1 MKLIV
6 ILTHFLASASA
17 FQARPALFTND
28 AKLRASAPPQAV
40 ALPAVAVKLNA
51 AFLGMYGIGMW
62 LRPDWMMDKIMATGE
77 PIKYHDTAYMLGQY
91 LGAACKSLSLRALVS
106 RIRVDHQCND

>member
-1 MKLIV
+1 MKLV
-6 ILTHFLASASA
+6 MILALFASSDA
-17 FQARPALFTND
+17 FQAITLVTKG
-28 AKLRASAPPQAV
+28 AKLRVSAPPQAV

-91 LGAACKSLSLRALVS
+91 LGAACKSLSLDDQSS
-106 RIRVDHQCND
+106 RLSDTC

>member
-1 MKLIV
+1 MKLV
-6 ILTHFLASASA
+6 MILALFASADA
-17 FQARPALFTND
+17 FQTITPLVTKS
-28 AKLRASAPPQAV
+28 AKLRVSAPPQAV

-91 LGAACKSLSLRALVS
+91 LGAACKSLSLDDQSS
-106 RIRVDHQCND
+106 RLSDTC

>member
-1 MKLIV
+1 MKLVV

-17 FQARPALFTND
+17 FQARPALSTND
-28 AKLRASAPPQAV
+28 AKLRVSAPPQAV